1 MTVDEFFARYS
12 ADFATY
18 DAATVAR
25 HFAYPVQA
33 AGVTGADPDVV
44 TADREEWSRVLDRLL
59 SAYRDLGVTAG
70 RVRGLEVTTLG
81 HGLQVAA
88 VGWTLLRAD
97 GSRVY
102 DFDACYTLI
111 GSEGGLRIVAI
122 AHNELPKLQAAARDR

>member
-1 MTVDEFFARYS
+1 MTVDEFFARYA

-25 HFAYPVQA
+25 HFAYPMQA
-33 AGVTGADPDVV
+33 AGVTGAGPDVV
-44 TADREEWSRVLDRLL
+44 TAGREAWSGVLDRLL
-59 SAYRDLGVTAG
+59 GAYRDLGVTAG
-70 RVRGLEVTTLG
+70 RIRELEVITLG
-81 HGLQVAA
+81 HGLQVAS

-111 GSEGGLRIVAI
+111 GSAGDLRITAI
-122 AHNELPKLQAAARDR
+122 AHNELPRLQAAARDR